1 MTRSVV
7 AEPQSFILVEVP
19 KPNLTDEEIRYAVK
33 KLRREPNEV
42 EWAMLEAQ
50 WSEHCSYK
58 SSKPLLK
65 QLPSKGP
72 RVLVGPGFDA
82 GVIDIGDGWVVTF
95 HIESHN
101 HPSAIDPYGGAATG
115 VGGVVRDI
123 LSLGTRP
130 IALLDPLRFG
140 SIESLHT
147 RWLFDNVVRGIADYG
162 NCVSGKDLV
171 YFTNDDDFHISDFE
185 SFFNE
190 YQKNGKCS
198 LEFSDNHTVILKPK
212 IELQV
217 LSFDFGSKRATFHKV
232 NRIYRKLAPKLLSVH
247 TNLGRIVSVT
257 PEHPMF
263 VASNDGIITVK
274 QASDIRIGDRIP
286 LLCDYPDQDD
296 LPNGYE
302 IDLIKEL
309 TSRDQDA
316 QVRIR
321 PAKTSLRLVRNQI
334 LPVLRKAGVPSWQWC
349 HYFKKKGG
357 SHLPL
362 DLFLKLEHLDP
373 KTPLQRDKVLLH
385 SGTGRV
391 NPIPAIIRVDSHFAR
406 LVGYFLSEGC
416 RYDDK
421 VANTSRLIWTFR
433 KEEVDYIDDVCSILS
448 QIGIRY
454 SKRENSPN
462 TVQVRVSSA
471 ILGFVFREVLRCGKD
486 SYSMQIPALFYRVNR
501 TLLFELLKGIIRGD
515 GSLRSDSSNS
525 ISIRYATTSRLLFQ
539 QVLLLLHSMGYVA
552 SSRSTWTQKSTVP
565 IYELEV
571 YDMGQVRSLANMFFP
586 RLRSKAETRLE
597 EYKFPKSA
605 RSRFKRHENFASV
618 KVKKVEEV
626 NGEFPVYNLEVDGT
640 HNYVTTGGIITHN
653 CIGVPTVGGEVE
665 FDPSFERN
673 CLVDVACV
681 GLGRKDKLV
690 LGEARNPG
698 DLVYLVGGRTGR
710 DGIRGASF
718 ASKTLTNKSDT
729 ERSAVQVPDPFTKKL
744 IIEAILEAVEA
755 NLVQGMKD
763 LGGGGLTC
771 GLSEIAAKAG
781 TGLEIDLDK
790 IQTREPNMQP
800 SEIMIS
806 ESQERMILLVREKDE
821 RRLVSILEK
830 WELGYAKIGQVTKD
844 GLLIIRRGSE
854 IVAKA
859 PATFVAEAPL
869 APRSSKRPLYLD
881 ALAEVPEPAMP
892 KDLGQTLLELLSS
905 SNIASKEWI
914 YRQFDHEV
922 GIRTIIKPGQA
933 DSALL
938 RLPNKRSLALTIG
951 GNSKQCYVDPY
962 WGTVGAVSEAFCSL
976 VAAGAEPV
984 AVVDHLQFGDP
995 GNPEVYWTFK
1005 EAIRAISN
1013 YLKAVGV
1020 PCVGGKVSFYNE
1032 DSMNRKA
1039 IKPSPVIA
1047 ALGLVEPKTPKILQ
1061 AFREEEDDLI
1071 IVGNTSNEVGGSE
1084 YYELIHKLTGGKVPK
1099 VNLKKE
1105 KILFRSLLRN
1115 LRSGRVESA
1124 HDISKGGLAV
1134 ALAEMSVQGRK
1145 GVTVD
1150 LDRVPN
1156 KTSRVD
1162 NLLFSE
1168 SRSRFVLETRPKN
1181 TARIL
1186 GSFKRLGIHAAKVG
1200 TVTDNGIE
1208 FLSNG
1213 QPIITIPLAE
1223 ASRAWSET
1231 IPRAMEATL

>member
-1 MTRSVV
+1 L
-7 AEPQSFILVEVP
+7 ILVEVP
-19 KPNLTDEEIRYAVK
+19 KPNLTDEEIWYAVK
-33 KLRREPNEV
+33 KLQREPNEV

-82 GVIDIGDGWVVTF
+82 GVIDVGDGWVVTL

-140 SIESLHT
+140 SIGSLHT

-162 NCVSGKDLV
+162 
-171 YFTNDDDFHISDFE
+171 
-185 SFFNE
+185 
-190 YQKNGKCS
+190 
-198 LEFSDNHTVILKPK
+198 
-212 IELQV
+212 
-217 LSFDFGSKRATFHKV
+217 
-232 NRIYRKLAPKLLSVH
+232 
-247 TNLGRIVSVT
+247 
-257 PEHPMF
+257 
-263 VASNDGIITVK
+263 
-274 QASDIRIGDRIP
+274 
-286 LLCDYPDQDD
+286 
-296 LPNGYE
+296 
-302 IDLIKEL
+302 
-309 TSRDQDA
+309 
-316 QVRIR
+316 
-321 PAKTSLRLVRNQI
+321 
-334 LPVLRKAGVPSWQWC
+334 
-349 HYFKKKGG
+349 
-357 SHLPL
+357 
-362 DLFLKLEHLDP
+362 
-373 KTPLQRDKVLLH
+373 
-385 SGTGRV
+385 
-391 NPIPAIIRVDSHFAR
+391 
-406 LVGYFLSEGC
+406 
-416 RYDDK
+416 
-421 VANTSRLIWTFR
+421 
-433 KEEVDYIDDVCSILS
+433 
-448 QIGIRY
+448 
-454 SKRENSPN
+454 
-462 TVQVRVSSA
+462 
-471 ILGFVFREVLRCGKD
+471 
-486 SYSMQIPALFYRVNR
+486 
-501 TLLFELLKGIIRGD
+501 
-515 GSLRSDSSNS
+515 
-525 ISIRYATTSRLLFQ
+525 
-539 QVLLLLHSMGYVA
+539 
-552 SSRSTWTQKSTVP
+552 
-565 IYELEV
+565 
-571 YDMGQVRSLANMFFP
+571 
-586 RLRSKAETRLE
+586 
-597 EYKFPKSA
+597 
-605 RSRFKRHENFASV
+605 
-618 KVKKVEEV
+618 
-626 NGEFPVYNLEVDGT
+626 
-640 HNYVTTGGIITHN
+640 N

-681 GLGRKDKLV
+681 GLGRKDQLV
-690 LGEARNPG
+690 LGEARYPG
-698 DLVYLVGGRTGR
+698 DLIYLVGGRTGR

-718 ASKTLTNKSDT
+718 ASKTLTDKSDT

-755 NLVQGMKD
+755 NIIQGMKD

-781 TGLEIDLDK
+781 TGIEVDLDK
-790 IQTREPNMQP
+790 IQTREPDMKP
-800 SEIMIS
+800 AEIMIS
-806 ESQERMILLVREKDE
+806 ESQERMVLLIRERDE
-821 RRLVSILEK
+821 RKLVSILDK
-830 WELGYAKIGQVTKD
+830 WEVGYAKIGQVTKD
-844 GLLIIRRGSE
+844 GLLTIRRGSE

-859 PATFVAEAPL
+859 PAKFVAEAPL

-892 KDLGQTLLELLSS
+892 KDLGQAFIDLVSS
-905 SNIASKEWI
+905 PSIASKEWI
-914 YRQFDHEV
+914 YRQYDHEV
-922 GIRTIIKPGQA
+922 GIRTIVKPGQA

-938 RLPNKRSLALTIG
+938 HLPNKRYLALTTG

-962 WGTVGAVSEAFCSL
+962 WGTVGVVSEAFCNL
-976 VAAGAEPV
+976 AAAGAEPV

-1005 EAIRAISN
+1005 EAIRAITN

-1039 IKPSPVIA
+1039 IKPSPIIV

-1061 AFREEEDDLI
+1061 AVREEGNDLI
-1071 IVGNTSNEVGGSE
+1071 IIGSTSDEMGGSE
-1084 YYELIHKLTGGKVPK
+1084 YYEHIHNLSGSQVPK

-1105 KILFRSLLRN
+1105 KILLRSLLRI
-1115 LRSGRVESA
+1115 LRTGRIETA

-1150 LDRVPN
+1150 LDKVPN
-1156 KTSRVD
+1156 KTSRMD

-1181 TARIL
+1181 SARIL
-1186 GSFKRLGIHAAKVG
+1186 ASFKRLRIPAAKIG
-1200 TVTDNGIE
+1200 TVTDNRIE

-1223 ASRAWSET
+1223 ASRAWSGT